1 MIPLHEISGIGRFIV
16 ADVCFSVSS
25 RSHEFLDSHLGFLL
39 DYCKVVRVLLNQLKH
54 LNFVKKIPYVFRF
67 LKGEKSVIKILH
79 TSFIPGYFHF
89 SFYCKR
95 DLLFYKEVLFVYRA
109 SVVFFFFFLCCVPTL
124 LMVVFQLSWVSR

>member
-79 TSFIPGYFHF
+79 TSSFIPGYFHF

-109 SVVFFFFFLCCVPTL
+109 SVVFFFFFMLCTHPSYGSFPTVL
-124 LMVVFQLSWVSR
+124 GF